1 MRSTGDVHI
10 PTVIFFCLQN
20 IGQFVAKTETPLEL
34 SEIPVKP
41 VLPGHECLLI
51 KIMARW

>member
-10 PTVIFFCLQN
+10 PTVVFFLS
-20 IGQFVAKTETPLEL
+20 IGQFVSKTETPLEL

-41 VLPGHECLLI
+41 ALPGHEYLLI
-51 KIMARW
+51 KVMARW